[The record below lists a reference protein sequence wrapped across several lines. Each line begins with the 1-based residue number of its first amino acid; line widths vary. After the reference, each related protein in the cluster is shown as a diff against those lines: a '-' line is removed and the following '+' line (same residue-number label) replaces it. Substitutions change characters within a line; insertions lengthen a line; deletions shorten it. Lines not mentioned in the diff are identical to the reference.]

1 MKKALALLLAVITLL
16 SLTACSKKEK
26 TENFGGTWKV
36 DSIEYEG
43 AKFSVQEWNNMEDED
58 FSEFYI
64 IFKDGGK
71 AYVYDDGYGDLV
83 DWLKSDDSIMIGDEK
98 CSIVDKMICFDYYG
112 DKIYLKK
119 VSDNQTIPQEKDTND
134 DENEDEYSEN
144 VSVDDKSENTD
155 TEWKEFLADY
165 EAWVDDYIEIV
176 KKYKENPAD
185 TSILSDYSAML
196 SEMSE
201 WTEKADEIELELED
215 TNAAIEYSAELLR
228 IVAKLSEVAY

>member
-1 MKKALALLLAVITLL
+1 MKKALSLLLAVIMIL

-26 TENFGGTWKV
+26 NEKFEGTWKI
-36 DSIEYEG
+36 DCIEYEG
-43 AKFSVQEWNNMEDED
+43 SKFSVQEWNNMEGED

-71 AYVYDDGYGDLV
+71 AYVYDGDYGDLV
-83 DWLKSDDSIMIGDEK
+83 DWLKSYDSIMIGDEK

-119 VSDNQTIPQEKDTND
+119 VSDNQTIPEEKD
-134 DENEDEYSEN
+134 DENLDKDEYLEDVSGDDEN
-144 VSVDDKSENTD
+144 AD
-155 TEWKEFLADY
+155 TEWKEFLTDY

-201 WTEKADEIELELED
+201 WSEKADEIEIELED
-215 TNAAIEYSAELLR
+215 TNAALEYSAELLR